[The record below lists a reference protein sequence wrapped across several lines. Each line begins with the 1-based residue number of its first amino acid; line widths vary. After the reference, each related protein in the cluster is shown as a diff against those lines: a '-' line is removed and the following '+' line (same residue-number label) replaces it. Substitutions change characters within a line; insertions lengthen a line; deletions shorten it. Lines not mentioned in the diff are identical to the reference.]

1 MPVGDKFLIIREDY
15 FRAAGDDFIG
25 AAILN
30 LVESLSNKQ
39 SGRPDGWAEMT
50 IAFILDRT
58 FGAASESTVHR
69 KIEFLKR
76 KKIIETSSRPGCAT
90 LYRLKIDRSKG
101 RIDGEIS
108 SEQEAK
114 ITPVKMAGTALN
126 LVCTSTVKMTPQYCQ
141 DDTPLYKEENSIV
154 LRIASDAPQH
164 PPSPK
169 QSLPQEQSLS
179 PRREKKLRTTREAP
193 KEEKPTNPHEY
204 SILVEKTK
212 QKANDNRVSL
222 IIEKTESNTNE
233 GENSMNENVRAIL
246 KSYDRIPKAKRDR
259 FCRGSIATL
268 YKNHGDA
275 IERITEQYGTDETL
289 AALETFKADEYWQE
303 RGLPI
308 RAFISQIE
316 KYAENASRTPG
327 RYVGSARAEEI
338 APCPVSASNSGI
350 VAAAPRPLFDSQD
363 REMRA
368 RKRRRMDDVLF
379 MVKAAMP
386 ERVDELNKQLSDLD
400 SVAPSAIEQWF
411 TEALA
416 SWKRQHGGFE
426 PSLRSK
432 PVC

>member
-1 MPVGDKFLIIREDY
+1 MPVGDKFLIIHEDY

-39 SGRPDGWAEMT
+39 SSRPDGWAEMT

-58 FGAASESTVHR
+58 FGAASESTIHR

-101 RIDGEIS
+101 RIDSEINGEH
-108 SEQEAK
+108 EAK
-114 ITPVKMAGTALN
+114 TTPVKMTGTALN

-141 DDTPLYKEENSIV
+141 NDTPLYKEENSIV
-154 LRIASDAPQH
+154 LRIASDTPQH

-179 PRREKKLRTTREAP
+179 PSREKKLRATREAP
-193 KEEKPTNPHEY
+193 KEEKTTNPQQY
-204 SILVEKTK
+204 SVLVEKTK
-212 QKANDNRVSL
+212 AKANDNGISTVDDNQ
-222 IIEKTESNTNE
+222 ESTTNE
-233 GENSMNENVRAIL
+233 GENPMNENVRAIL

-275 IERITEQYGTDETL
+275 IERITEQYGEEETL
-289 AALETFKADEYWQE
+289 QAMEEFKADEYWQE
-303 RGLPI
+303 RGFPI
-308 RAFISQIE
+308 RAFLSQIE
-316 KYAENASRTPG
+316 KYSKNASRTHG
-327 RYVGSARAEEI
+327 RHEGSTQVEKI
-338 APCPVSASNSGI
+338 APCPVSASNPAI
-350 VAAAPRPLFDSQD
+350 VMAAPRPLFDSQD

-386 ERVDELNKQLSDLD
+386 ERVDELNKQLADLD
-400 SVAPSAIEQWF
+400 SVAPSVIEQWF